1 MPSRRK
7 SVNSGAAGLSIGNE
21 DTIRH
26 DEDLKP
32 DPGTETDLEIED
44 KQVQLFTR
52 AYEQTSEKL
61 VGISRFWWPLGLEK
75 ELRTD
80 HRCGLSSDEESYF

>member
-61 VGISRFWWPLGLEK
+61 VGISRFWWPCRTGERVANGSSVRL
-75 ELRTD
+75 ELR
-80 HRCGLSSDEESYF
+80 